1 MTFNDDLIAKVAA
14 LAADL
19 TPVSHIAALLSLD
32 EDELRSELGSLGS
45 PLRQAYLK
53 AKAQTALALRRQ
65 ELEFARIGSPVAIQL
80 TSSYLR
86 EMDSDEDF

>member
-1 MTFNDDLIAKVAA
+1 MTFNDDLIAEVAA

-19 TPVSHIAALLSLD
+19 TPVSHIAAILSLD
-32 EDELRSELGSLGS
+32 EDALRAQLSALDS
-45 PLRQAYLK
+45 PLRSAYLK
-53 AKAQTALALRRQ
+53 AKAETALALRRQ

-86 EMDSDEDF
+86 EMDSDVDF

>member
-32 EDELRSELGSLGS
+32 EDALRSELGSLGS
-45 PLRQAYLK
+45 PLRQAYLM